1 MKVSNWSKEKCEN
14 CSMLCNY
21 ILHKGSN
28 HLASSQDKLLH
39 VPFTCMEIHCSIIAY
54 ISEEEKKSM

>member
-28 HLASSQDKLLH
+28 HLARSQDKLLH
-39 VPFTCMEIHCSIIAY
+39 VPFTCMENHCSIIAY
-54 ISEEEKKSM
+54 ISEEEK